1 MDSEAYR
8 RPPEHTQYFPGMV
21 NFSATDGARNLG
33 LNDMRHSRDGVEQSI
48 SLIVLVN
55 DQSTL
60 EY

>member
-1 MDSEAYR
+1 
-8 RPPEHTQYFPGMV
+8 MV